1 MDNAVAHHASAT
13 TTVDQFPPQD
23 GWLDDCRFVLG
34 PRYFSN
40 ESYAAGKTTIIG
52 ILCDYSHYVCRFYEL
67 TTESEEVALSHD
79 AQISRV

>member
-1 MDNAVAHHASAT
+1 MVVDRASGFSNDVFIDIIVDNVVVHHASAT

-40 ESYAAGKTTIIG
+40 ESYAAGNRQP
-52 ILCDYSHYVCRFYEL
+52 S
-67 TTESEEVALSHD
+67 
-79 AQISRV
+79 